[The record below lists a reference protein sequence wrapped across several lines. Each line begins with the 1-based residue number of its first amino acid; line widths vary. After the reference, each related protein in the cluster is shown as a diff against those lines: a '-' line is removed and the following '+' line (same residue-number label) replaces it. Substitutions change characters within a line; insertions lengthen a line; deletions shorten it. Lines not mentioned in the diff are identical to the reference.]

1 MKKIFTSMIAVAI
14 GITAFAQQLPNSGFE
29 TWSDP
34 KNPDNWA
41 TWESSIGSPLGLAT
55 KDTATKVE
63 GLASI
68 KIKTDSIQAGPTKR
82 LIPGFVL
89 YGTTVYAPPAP
100 LQLLEKP
107 FAGKPDSLFFS
118 FRYTPGSIVDSA
130 LLEISASGPTGT
142 LLGAGTSL
150 PGTNGNWIAVA
161 VDLTPYYLTSG
172 SADSL
177 SLLFSSSNGLGVAG
191 SVLNVDAIRFGY
203 KPASVGINYLAE
215 KINLSVYP
223 NPASHLLTVT
233 SEQTE
238 SDIYFEM
245 NDVNGRIVLAQSIKN
260 GSHTFNVSQ
269 LENGN
274 YFYRISADGIVV
286 KSNNLSIVK

>member
-1 MKKIFTSMIAVAI
+1 MKKIITSILAVSF
-14 GITAFAQQLPNSGFE
+14 GITAFAQQIPNSGFE

-41 TWESSIGSPLGLAT
+41 TWESSIGSSLGLAS
-55 KDTATKVE
+55 KDTASKVE
-63 GLASI
+63 GLASV

-89 YGTTVYAPPAP
+89 FGTTIYAPPAP

-107 FAGKPDSLFFS
+107 FAGRPDSLFFS
-118 FRYTPGSIVDSA
+118 YRYTASGLDSA
-130 LLEISASGPTGT
+130 LLEISASGPSGN

-150 PGTNGNWIAVA
+150 PSTSGGWITVTI
-161 VDLTPYYLTSG
+161 DLAPYYLASG

-177 SLLFSSSNGLGVAG
+177 SLLFSSSNGSGVAG
-191 SVLNVDAIRFGY
+191 SLLNVDAIRFGY
-203 KPASVGINYLAE
+203 KTSSVGISDLAA
-215 KINLSVYP
+215 KIDLSVYP
-223 NPASHLLTVT
+223 NPASHQLTVT

-245 NDVNGRIVLAQSIKN
+245 TDVNGRIILAKNIKN
-260 GSHTFNVSQ
+260 GNHTFNVSQ

>member
-1 MKKIFTSMIAVAI
+1 MKKIITSILAVSF
-14 GITAFAQQLPNSGFE
+14 GITAFAQQIPNSGFE

-41 TWESSIGSPLGLAT
+41 TWESSIGSTLGLAS
-55 KDTATKVE
+55 KDTASKVE
-63 GLASI
+63 GLASV

-89 YGTTVYAPPAP
+89 FGTTVYAPPAP

-107 FAGKPDSLFFS
+107 FAGRPDSLFLS
-118 FRYTPGSIVDSA
+118 FKYTPGSSVDSA

-150 PGTNGNWIAVA
+150 PSTAGNWFSVP
-161 VDLTPYYLTSG
+161 VDLTPYYLAGG
-172 SADSL
+172 SVDSL
-177 SLLFSSSNGLGVAG
+177 SLLFSSSNGQGVAG
-191 SVLNVDAIRFGY
+191 SVLNVDAVRFGY
-203 KPASVGINYLAE
+203 KSTVGINDFAE
-215 KINLSVYP
+215 KINLAVYP
-223 NPASHLLTVT
+223 NPASHQLTVT
-233 SEQTE
+233 SKQTE

-245 NDVNGRIVLAQSIKN
+245 TDVNGRIVLAKNIKN
-260 GSHTFNVSQ
+260 GNHTFNVSQ

>member
-1 MKKIFTSMIAVAI
+1 MKKIITSILAVSF
-14 GITAFAQQLPNSGFE
+14 GITAFAQQIPNSGFE

-41 TWESSIGSPLGLAT
+41 TWESSIGSTLGLAS
-55 KDTATKVE
+55 KDTASKVE
-63 GLASI
+63 GLASV

-89 YGTTVYAPPAP
+89 FGTTVYAPPAP

-107 FAGKPDSLFFS
+107 FAGRPDSLFLS
-118 FRYTPGSIVDSA
+118 FKYTPGSSVDSA

-150 PGTNGNWIAVA
+150 PSTAGNWFSVP
-161 VDLTPYYLTSG
+161 VDLTPYYLAGG
-172 SADSL
+172 SVDSL
-177 SLLFSSSNGLGVAG
+177 SLLFSSSNGQGVAG
-191 SVLNVDAIRFGY
+191 SVLNVDAVRFGY
-203 KPASVGINYLAE
+203 KSTVGINDFAE
-215 KINLSVYP
+215 KINLAVYP
-223 NPASHLLTVT
+223 NPASHQLTVT

-245 NDVNGRIVLAQSIKN
+245 TDVNGRIVLAKNIKN
-260 GSHTFNVSQ
+260 GNHTFNVSQ

>member
-1 MKKIFTSMIAVAI
+1 MKKIITSILAVSF
-14 GITAFAQQLPNSGFE
+14 GITAFAQQIPNSGFE

-41 TWESSIGSPLGLAT
+41 TWESSIGSTLGLAS
-55 KDTATKVE
+55 KDTASKVE
-63 GLASI
+63 GLASV
-68 KIKTDSIQAGPTKR
+68 KIKTDSIKAGPTKR

-89 YGTTVYAPPAP
+89 FGTTVYAPPAP

-107 FAGKPDSLFFS
+107 FAGRPDSLFFS
-118 FRYTPGSIVDSA
+118 YRYTVNGLDSA
-130 LLEISASGPTGT
+130 LLEISASGPSGN

-150 PGTNGNWIAVA
+150 PSTSGGWITVTI
-161 VDLTPYYLTSG
+161 DLAPYYLASG

-177 SLLFSSSNGLGVAG
+177 SLLFSSSNRSGVAG
-191 SVLNVDAIRFGY
+191 SLLNVDAIRFGY
-203 KPASVGINYLAE
+203 KTSSVGISDLAA

-223 NPASHLLTVT
+223 NPASHQLTVT

-245 NDVNGRIVLAQSIKN
+245 TDVNGRIVLAKNIKN
-260 GSHTFNVSQ
+260 GNHTFNVSQ

>member
-1 MKKIFTSMIAVAI
+1 MKKIITSILAVSF
-14 GITAFAQQLPNSGFE
+14 GITAFAQQIPNSGFE

-41 TWESSIGSPLGLAT
+41 TWESSIGSTLGLAS
-55 KDTATKVE
+55 KDTASKVE
-63 GLASI
+63 GLASV

-89 YGTTVYAPPAP
+89 FGTTVYAPPAP

-107 FAGKPDSLFFS
+107 FAGRPDSLFFS
-118 FRYTPGSIVDSA
+118 YRYTVNGLDSA
-130 LLEISASGPTGT
+130 LLEISASGPSGN

-150 PGTNGNWIAVA
+150 PSTSGGWITVTI
-161 VDLTPYYLTSG
+161 DLAPYYLASG

-177 SLLFSSSNGLGVAG
+177 SLLFSSSNGSGVAG
-191 SVLNVDAIRFGY
+191 SLLNVDAIRFGY
-203 KPASVGINYLAE
+203 KTSSVGISDLAA

-223 NPASHLLTVT
+223 NPASHQLTVT

-245 NDVNGRIVLAQSIKN
+245 TDVNGRIVLAKNIKN
-260 GSHTFNVSQ
+260 GNHTFNVSQ